1 MFLLKYHDRDLPGVI
16 FFLDV
21 LDYMLTFH
29 LCKSRIEKTEKYI
42 SEEFGILKLIII
54 ITEGITFRHED

>member
-16 FFLDV
+16 FFPDV

-42 SEEFGILKLIII
+42 SEEFGILK
-54 ITEGITFRHED
+54 